1 MSEDTQ
7 RGQIRAESRVRIG
20 ETKNQQRHIN
30 RKKWALED
38 MTQGGGH
45 FGDLGPGVTSEHWVQ
60 TDLGKKNNFRALL
73 QGGSRSS
80 HMAKLPGFD

>member
-38 MTQGGGH
+38 MTQGGAH
-45 FGDLGPGVTSEHWVQ
+45 FGDLGPGVTSEH
-60 TDLGKKNNFRALL
+60 
-73 QGGSRSS
+73 
-80 HMAKLPGFD
+80 